1 VNEEDHIRVISMQ
14 KGGNMKEVFS
24 RFARGLTE
32 VQNLMK
38 QKGHQFMH
46 NERLGYLC
54 TCPTNLGTVVRCS
67 VHLRLVNLEKDKRFD
82 AILAAMK
89 LGKRG
94 TGGESSLAEDST
106 YDISNLARLGQSE
119 RQLVQLV
126 IDCVGKLI
134 EMDKALGA
142 GQSIDGM
149 LPAGVQ

>member
-1 VNEEDHIRVISMQ
+1 
-14 KGGNMKEVFS
+14 
-24 RFARGLTE
+24 
-32 VQNLMK
+32 
-38 QKGHQFMH
+38 MH
-46 NERLGYLC
+46 NERLGYIC

-119 RQLVQLV
+119 LQLVQLL
-126 IDCVGKLI
+126 IDGVNKLI

-142 GQSIDGM
+142 GKPIDGM